1 MIYIFQGVQN
11 ICSLPGLL
19 CKACGDLCSKMNCKP
34 VQECCEA
41 AGKQCTHFMARP
53 LSTYVVLSL
62 VMGICAIA
70 TDAELYVQIVGI
82 VYICFAFYF
91 QHKVWQ
97 QILASQHE
105 RPFIDEALEGQATRM
120 APFGS
125 IYPDKLR
132 VPQESVHDAFK
143 KVLMEDFVVLGF
155 FVLLVLFLFWS
166 LKKVDPWGLYFFG
179 AAFVYSMAWYCCKCC
194 AGTVRIEMDEAMNE
208 AVFKKAPTDWAP
220 HKVTSCCCSFQLS
233 HWRHEQLHWALQVQ
247 QCMYV

>member
-1 MIYIFQGVQN
+1 M
-11 ICSLPGLL
+11 
-19 CKACGDLCSKMNCKP
+19 
-34 VQECCEA
+34 E
-41 AGKQCTHFMARP
+41 RP

-208 AVFKKAPTDWAP
+208 AVFKKAPTDLGA
-220 HKVTSCCCSFQLS
+220 
-233 HWRHEQLHWALQVQ
+233 A
-247 QCMYV
+247 